1 MFTKEKLIIELP
13 KVDYNLYFTKD
24 SILFLAIIISILF
37 SVVMCLWGHHYF
49 KVIAEVLA
57 GAGIMAAGMILL
69 DPIISSPT
77 VKMFLLVLLVFV
89 SMSIVLSLITHVFK
103 KDDKNKAQAG
113 TGRFYRV
120 VAPIVG
126 AGLLFGV
133 FYTCVYCDIVF
144 DAIVAMVFA
153 CLGYL
158 NQIRT
163 RGHVTVFRTYDDI
176 YYGR

>member
-13 KVDYNLYFTKD
+13 KVDFELYFTKD
-24 SILFLAIIISILF
+24 SILFLAVIISILF
-37 SVVMCLWGHHYF
+37 SIVMCLWGHHYF
-49 KVIAEVLA
+49 KVIAVVLA
-57 GAGIMAAGMILL
+57 GAGIMAAGMYFM

-89 SMSIVLSLITHVFK
+89 SLSIVLGITKLFD
-103 KDDKNKAQAG
+103 KDGRSRTQAG
-113 TGRFYRV
+113 TGRIFRV

-144 DAIVAMVFA
+144 DAIIAVVFA

-163 RGHVTVFRTYDDI
+163 KGNVTLFRTYDDI